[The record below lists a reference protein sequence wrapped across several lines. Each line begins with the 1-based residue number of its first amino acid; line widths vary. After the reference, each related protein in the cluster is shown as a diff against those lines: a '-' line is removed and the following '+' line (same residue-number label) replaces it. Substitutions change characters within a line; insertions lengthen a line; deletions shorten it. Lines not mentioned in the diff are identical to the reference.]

1 MKKYLT
7 LLALLGAFALA
18 GCNTPANGSNPSDG
32 DGEGGGQG
40 GGTTEPQEFIV
51 NAGDFDLES
60 GTQLDSHSV
69 YGITFTFAK
78 NGGSSAPV
86 FWVDNRGE
94 ETLRT
99 YKDNTMTIAAK
110 DITKIEITCS
120 TSKDGKYT
128 SDKGTLVQNDDNS
141 VETWTGKED
150 SVTFTVSNQLDKQ
163 RRILSMKVTCIG
175 DPEAKPTKSH
185 SPKSVMDDIVEA
197 IFENPNEAE
206 IENDGGDYYTWV
218 LLDSTYTLQTA
229 VEELEDYLPEYLLL
243 FAAGAAFTWEDNT
256 DGYGVTYITDDE
268 KVFAELGSWEEG
280 DDIVVQICT
289 YLANVEY

>member
-18 GCNTPANGSNPSDG
+18 GCNNAAGG
-32 DGEGGGQG
+32 QGGGQGGGGEG

-60 GTQLDSHSV
+60 GTVLDSHSL
-69 YGITFTFAK
+69 YGITFTFNK
-78 NGGSSAPV
+78 NSGSSDPV

-94 ETLRT
+94 ETIRN
-99 YKDNTMTIAAK
+99 YKDNTMTISAK
-110 DITKIEITCS
+110 DITNIELTV
-120 TSKDGKYT
+120 TDKAGT
-128 SDKGTLVQNDDNS
+128 FTVDKGTLTTESLN
-141 VETWTGKED
+141 ETWEGKED
-150 SVTFTVSNQLDKQ
+150 SVTFTVTSGQ
-163 RRILSMKVTCIG
+163 RRILSMKITCIG
-175 DPEAKPTKSH
+175 DPDAKPTKGH
-185 SPKSVMDDIVEA
+185 SPRSVINDIVES
-197 IFENPNEAE
+197 IFEDPSEAE

-229 VEELEDYLPEYLLL
+229 VEEMEEYLPEYLLL
-243 FAAGAAFTWEDNT
+243 FEAGSAFKWEDNT

-268 KVFAELGSWEEG
+268 NVLLELGSWEEG
-280 DDIVVQICT
+280 DDIVVQFCA

>member
-18 GCNTPANGSNPSDG
+18 GCNNNTAG
-32 DGEGGGQG
+32 GEQGGGGQGGGGEG
-40 GGTTEPQEFIV
+40 GGTTEPQEFVV

-60 GTQLDSHSV
+60 GTVLDSHSL
-69 YGITFTFAK
+69 YGITFTFNK
-78 NGGSSAPV
+78 NSGSSDPV

-94 ETLRT
+94 ETIRT

-110 DITKIEITCS
+110 DITNIELTV
-120 TSKDGKYT
+120 TDKAGTYT
-128 SDKGTLVQNDDNS
+128 VDKGTLS
-141 VETWTGKED
+141 TESLKETWTGKED
-150 SVTFTVSNQLDKQ
+150 SVTFTVSSGQ
-163 RRILSMKVTCIG
+163 RRIVSMKITCIG
-175 DPEAKPTKSH
+175 DPDAKPTKSH
-185 SPKSVMDDIVEA
+185 SPRSVINDIVES
-197 IFENPNEAE
+197 IFEDPSEAE

-229 VEELEDYLPEYLLL
+229 VEELEDYLPDYLLL
-243 FAAGAAFTWEDNT
+243 FAAGAEFTWEDDT